1 MASVIC
7 VGTVVYDQVFWVP
20 AIPSTPVK
28 VLASAHGV
36 FGGGLAATAAIAV
49 ASLGGRSSF
58 LGRVGRDVAGDV
70 LCGLLAEAGVDV
82 DGLHRIEGGQTATSA
97 LLVDPSGER
106 LLAAFPGRLDSR
118 ADWLPLDRVVV
129 SDAVL
134 CDIRWPEGAIAAVRA
149 AQQGGIPTVL
159 DADLAP
165 SDAVSTLVGL
175 VEHVIFS
182 ERGLTAYT
190 GLQDLSVALQRV
202 REETR
207 ATLGVTRGRDGVL
220 LLQGD
225 RLETIAGHRVAVQD
239 TNGAGDVFHGAYALA
254 VAEGLSARE
263 AASFANAA
271 AAVKCSLAR
280 GWHGMPR
287 RPAVTHLIKD
297 ARDAD
302 FAG

>member
-7 VGTVVYDQVFWVP
+7 VGTVVYDQVFWVA

-36 FGGGLAATAAIAV
+36 FGGGLAATAAIAI
-49 ASLGGRSSF
+49 ASLGGESSF
-58 LGRVGRDVAGDV
+58 LGRIGSDVAGDA
-70 LCGLLAEAGVDV
+70 LSGLLAEAGVDV
-82 DGLHRIEGGQTATSA
+82 GALHRVAGGQTATSA
-97 LLVDPSGER
+97 LLVDHAGER
-106 LLAAFPGRLDSR
+106 LLAAFPGRLD
-118 ADWLPLDRVVV
+118 AAVNWLPLDRIAR

-134 CDIRWPEGAIAAVRA
+134 CDIRWPEGAIAAAEA
-149 AQQGGIPTVL
+149 ALQYGIPTVL
-159 DADLAP
+159 DADIAP
-165 SDAVSTLVGL
+165 PEAVSALARL

-190 GLQDLSVALQRV
+190 GLRDLSAALLRV

-225 RLETIAGHRVAVQD
+225 RFETIAGHSVTVQD

-254 VAEGLSARE
+254 VAEGASVRE
-263 AASFANAA
+263 AARFANAA

-297 ARDAD
+297 ACDAD
-302 FAG
+302 LAR